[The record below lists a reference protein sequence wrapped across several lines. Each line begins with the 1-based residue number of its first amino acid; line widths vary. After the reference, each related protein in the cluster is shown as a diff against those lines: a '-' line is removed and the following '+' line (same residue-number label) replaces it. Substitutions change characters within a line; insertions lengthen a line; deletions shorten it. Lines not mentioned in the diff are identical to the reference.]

1 MTIGTIIAVALVVA
15 ATTGLCALLVVWL
28 AN

>member
-1 MTIGTIIAVALVVA
+1 MTIGAIIAVALVVA

>member
-1 MTIGTIIAVALVVA
+1 MMVGTIIAVALVIA

-28 AN
+28 AD